1 MLLSRQIRKDMK
13 KKYWRKFLKTITRW
27 EFFPNERKQNFY
39 CNVLLAESKYVSHWR
54 IFWKLKWTLG
64 IVKKKDS
71 EISHFEIQ
79 VGVCQFPKNVLN
91 EGSEHLE
98 IYELQKSI
106 SHLTSHLII
115 ITAVI
120 FFLLWQ
126 VTWAHFSIFICA
138 WQFATQWDEILSEGA
153 FHAIVFFDDIY
164 ETYHDS

>member
-1 MLLSRQIRKDMK
+1 MKQKHIEESICKWLGIFSQRKKTNFLLQCIVG
-13 KKYWRKFLKTITRW
+13 
-27 EFFPNERKQNFY
+27 RKQVY
-39 CNVLLAESKYVSHWR
+39 ISLTYTLKAKMDTSHC
-54 IFWKLKWTLG
+54 
-64 IVKKKDS
+64 KKQGQRN
-71 EISHFEIQ
+71 SHFEIL

-98 IYELQKSI
+98 VYELEKSI

-120 FFLLWQ
+120 FCLLWQ

-138 WQFATQWDEILSEGA
+138 WQFATQWNEIFSEGV

-164 ETYHDS
+164 ETYQDG

>member
-1 MLLSRQIRKDMK
+1 MLLSRKDMTK
-13 KKYWRKFLKTITRW
+13 KNIEESFWKRLHTRW
-27 EFFPNERKQNFY
+27 EKQNFY
-39 CNVLLAESKYVSHWR
+39 CNVLLAESKYILLS
-54 IFWKLKWTLG
+54 ISLTYILKAKMDTRHC
-64 IVKKKDS
+64 KKKGQRNFS
-71 EISHFEIQ
+71 LWN

-98 IYELQKSI
+98 VYELQKSI

-138 WQFATQWDEILSEGA
+138 WQFATQWDELLSQGA

-164 ETYHDS
+164 ETYRDS

>member
-1 MLLSRQIRKDMK
+1 MK
-13 KKYWRKFLKTITRW
+13 KKYWRKFLKTNLI
-27 EFFPNERKQNFY
+27 FPNERKQNFY
-39 CNVLLAESKYVSHWR
+39 CNVLLAESKYLCISLTY
-54 IFWKLKWTLG
+54 ILKAKMDTRHC
-64 IVKKKDS
+64 KKKDS
-71 EISHFEIQ
+71 EISHLEIQ
-79 VGVCQFPKNVLN
+79 VGVSQFPKNVLN

-98 IYELQKSI
+98 VYELQKSI

-153 FHAIVFFDDIY
+153 FHAIVFFDDIF
-164 ETYHDS
+164 ETCHDS